1 MATGPALQNHGA
13 ESPPLVL
20 HPSPP
25 TTNQSPLAHPNV
37 TRREGRK
44 TARTYRQTDR
54 QSTYNTQKRV
64 NSRPKQLSKTK
75 QKKRAPGPGHSHSIG
90 PLTIGSD
97 QSPITKLD
105 LSVPAFFKHLID
117 KRVPCAL
124 RVSTKNLAPARG
136 KRGKTDVPFETSGR

>member
-1 MATGPALQNHGA
+1 MARNL
-13 ESPPLVL
+13 PLVL

-25 TTNQSPLAHPNV
+25 TSNQSPLAHPNV

-44 TARTYRQTDR
+44 TARTYRQ
-54 QSTYNTQKRV
+54 STYSTQKRV
-64 NSRPKQLSKTK
+64 NSPPNSFLKQN
-75 QKKRAPGPGHSHSIG
+75 KKRTPGPGYSHSIG
-90 PLTIGSD
+90 PLTIGSN

-117 KRVPCAL
+117 KRVLCAV

-136 KRGKTDVPFETSGR
+136 KRGKTDRRSLRDLG